1 MKTVFATFLLFFNII
16 YVEAQCTIDYSY
28 IPAGINYGLSI
39 DTLANGN
46 VGQMYDE
53 DITFFLPIDTVD
65 NGLNVTFTDF
75 HIISILLPLGMTWE
89 CNNSTASCHYDP
101 SITQYGCVNIS
112 GTPLISGNYNV
123 DVNLIATHSLSAISG
138 TENISFS
145 LPLTIYPDT
154 SLSSNLGFNMSS
166 SVACTPATI
175 SFTNNNVG
183 MLSYFW
189 DFGNGNTSNLEQPV
203 DQIYSQSGQ
212 YIVQYSAIQANP
224 IYFLDSIEIVSGNCS
239 DNILIGD
246 VDLLY
251 DINSTNGMIQSV
263 SANNAI
269 TQPFPLIISIYNPLQ
284 VSGQNVTIDV
294 WDDDGWPWGLEY
306 CGGLTFTPQQQAGV
320 FSENGGGLSINYYVS
335 EIPPNSITTFDT
347 IFVYDP
353 PLVPSLLYDTINNL
367 ITSSQDTLS
376 AQWYYFNSPISGAT
390 DSFIQPNTS
399 GLYSLVV
406 VNDFGCISSSS
417 DVWVVIC
424 DSTYN
429 PQLDY
434 NSSLA
439 WIVDSAS
446 YSLLQWYND
455 DGIIFG
461 ANQSFLSINE
471 SGMYYVVATDEFGCS
486 YSSESVYLRTN
497 VGLNFSKPSANV
509 SVSPNPISENSSL
522 TIFVESLVHS
532 RVTIRIS
539 DVRGNQVYK
548 KTIKSDSFPYQI
560 SNKFIQKLNNGVY
573 FLEVITNGQKSI
585 TKVMKINF

>member
-1 MKTVFATFLLFFNII
+1 M
-16 YVEAQCTIDYSY
+16 
-28 IPAGINYGLSI
+28 
-39 DTLANGN
+39 
-46 VGQMYDE
+46 
-53 DITFFLPIDTVD
+53 
-65 NGLNVTFTDF
+65 
-75 HIISILLPLGMTWE
+75 
-89 CNNSTASCHYDP
+89 
-101 SITQYGCVNIS
+101 
-112 GTPLISGNYNV
+112 
-123 DVNLIATHSLSAISG
+123 
-138 TENISFS
+138 
-145 LPLTIYPDT
+145 
-154 SLSSNLGFNMSS
+154 
-166 SVACTPATI
+166 
-175 SFTNNNVG
+175 
-183 MLSYFW
+183 
-189 DFGNGNTSNLEQPV
+189 
-203 DQIYSQSGQ
+203 
-212 YIVQYSAIQANP
+212 
-224 IYFLDSIEIVSGNCS
+224 
-239 DNILIGD
+239 
-246 VDLLY
+246 
-251 DINSTNGMIQSV
+251 
-263 SANNAI
+263 
-269 TQPFPLIISIYNPLQ
+269 
-284 VSGQNVTIDV
+284 
-294 WDDDGWPWGLEY
+294 
-306 CGGLTFTPQQQAGV
+306 
-320 FSENGGGLSINYYVS
+320 
-335 EIPPNSITTFDT
+335 
-347 IFVYDP
+347 
-353 PLVPSLLYDTINNL
+353 
-367 ITSSQDTLS
+367 
-376 AQWYYFNSPISGAT
+376 
-390 DSFIQPNTS
+390 
-399 GLYSLVV
+399 VV